1 MLQYFVYDLTLFVK
15 ILIFEYITGGGFN
28 KQELPDSLVSEGVL
42 MLQALLDN
50 FSSITGVELIVMLDW
65 RMTGI
70 VKTESINTVVIS
82 PEHTVSEEFIR
93 LARQCDA
100 VWPIA
105 PEFDLILKTLCQTV
119 ESLGK
124 TVLTSPA
131 TAVAVAGNKFKTCQ
145 HLSRNNI
152 PAIPTW
158 MLDDMFYSSGEWMVK
173 PVDGAGCAD
182 SYLITEQE
190 DLAVIVKQLHG
201 KDQFIIQPHI
211 QGKKTS
217 LSCLFKQ
224 GHGWLLCANL
234 QKFNIINKQ
243 YHLSEIVVNYHSD
256 LSVYQDLMVNVAKA
270 LPDLWGYVGIDL
282 IVTADQILVLEIN
295 PRLTTSFAGIYA
307 ALGIN
312 VAEKVLQLLE
322 GNPIINPVCNR
333 QITIKV
339 KQDIHAV

>member
-1 MLQYFVYDLTLFVK
+1 MK

-28 KQELPDSLVSEGVL
+28 KQELPDSLKSEGIL

-50 FSSITGVELIVMLDW
+50 FYCIADVELVVMLDW
-65 RMTGI
+65 RMTGTI
-70 VKTESINTVVIS
+70 SMQAIKTVVIN
-82 PEHTVSEEFIR
+82 PEHTVSDEFIYS
-93 LARQCDA
+93 ARQCDA

-105 PEFDLILKTLCQTV
+105 PEFDFILQTLCQTV

-124 TVLTSPA
+124 IVLASPA
-131 TAVAVAGNKFKTCQ
+131 TAVAIAGNKFKTYQ

-152 PAIPTW
+152 PAIPTR
-158 MLDDMFYSSGEWMVK
+158 MLDDLFYSPGEWMIK

-182 SYLITEQE
+182 SYLITEDQ
-190 DLAVIVKQLHG
+190 DLAVIFKHLHE
-201 KDQFIIQPHI
+201 KDRFIIQPHI
-211 QGKKTS
+211 QGEKTS
-217 LSCLFKQ
+217 LSCLFKH

-243 YHLSEIVVNYHSD
+243 YHLSGIVVNYHSG
-256 LSVYQDLMVNVAKA
+256 LSLYQDLIGKIAKA

-282 IVTADQILVLEIN
+282 IETAHQIWVLEIN

-312 VAEKVLQLLE
+312 VAAQVLQLLE
-322 GNPIINPVCNR
+322 GDPVISPVCNR
-333 QITIKV
+333 EITIKI
-339 KQDIHAV
+339 KQDNHAI